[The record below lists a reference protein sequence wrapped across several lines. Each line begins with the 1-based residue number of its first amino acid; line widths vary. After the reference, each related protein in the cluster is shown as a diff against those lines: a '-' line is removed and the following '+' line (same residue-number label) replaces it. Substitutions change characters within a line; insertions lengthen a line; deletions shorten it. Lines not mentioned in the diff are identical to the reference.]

1 MPTLPS
7 THDAFRTLYLDH
19 HRWLV
24 GWLRKRL
31 GCPHQAD
38 DLAHDTFLRVLL
50 ARPDLQSLLE
60 PRAYLT
66 VAARR
71 LIQERDRRLRIE
83 QAFLET
89 WAAVHGDGAAPSAQ
103 QVAEQVEQLMLVL
116 RLLDGLPDKARRAF
130 YLSRVQGLA
139 HADIAAQLDVS
150 VSMVKQYIAKVL
162 LHCLDGMSS

>member
-7 THDAFRTLYLDH
+7 TQDAFRALYVDH

-71 LIQERDRRLRIE
+71 LIQERDRRQRLE
-83 QAFLET
+83 QALLET
-89 WAAVHGDGAAPSAQ
+89 WAVVHGAQAQAPSAQ
-103 QVAEQVEQLMLVL
+103 EVAEQVEQLMLAL
-116 RLLDGLPDKARRAF
+116 RLLEGLPDKARRAF
-130 YLSRVQGLA
+130 YLSRVHGLP
-139 HADIAAQLDVS
+139 HAEIAATLGVS

-162 LHCLDGMSS
+162 LHCLDGLS